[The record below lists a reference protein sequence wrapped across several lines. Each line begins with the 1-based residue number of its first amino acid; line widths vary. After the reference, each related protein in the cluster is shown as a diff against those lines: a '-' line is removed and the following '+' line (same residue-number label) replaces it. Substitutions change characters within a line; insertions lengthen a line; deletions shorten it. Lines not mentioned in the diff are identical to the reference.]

1 MNQQQELQT
10 FLAALQQASKQAVGL
25 RQMNVTDKS
34 NRSEWIVGVGN
45 QMFSLWCNP
54 DESWGWE
61 YYNPMQSNF
70 GF

>member
-34 NRSEWIVGVGN
+34 NRK
-45 QMFSLWCNP
+45 
-54 DESWGWE
+54 
-61 YYNPMQSNF
+61 
-70 GF
+70 